1 MKTLLLSMFILLAGC
16 HSGDFKESKV
26 FIGNQKVSSTDLN
39 KGQNIYTEYCM
50 ACHGVN
56 GDGNGPAAKGS
67 IPAPR
72 NFKQGLYK
80 FGLVKDGGLPT
91 DEDFYRII
99 KGGLHGTAMFP
110 WDMSKKQIH
119 YVTQYIK
126 TFAPQ
131 VWENKEIEP
140 GTPIEVNS
148 DPYGLAR
155 QTFAIEKGKE
165 IYHAVAQCWSCHRA
179 YVSKQELS
187 DINEKVN
194 QEKITDFDSEMY
206 LLKIQESEYY
216 FYDSKE
222 RFNKYLPPD
231 FTWHPI
237 RSASTVE
244 GIYKRLVAGVT
255 GSGMPAW
262 RGTITDAEI
271 WAVSYYVK
279 DLMKYR
285 NDFKSRTEFISRI
298 EE

>member
-1 MKTLLLSMFILLAGC
+1 MKALLLGLFILLTGC
-16 HSGDFKESKV
+16 HSGDFKEDKV
-26 FIGNQKVSSTDLN
+26 FIGNQKVTASELN
-39 KGQNIYTEYCM
+39 KGQLIYTEYCM

-67 IPAPR
+67 VPAPR

-80 FGLVKDGGLPT
+80 FGLVKEGGLPT

-110 WDMSKKQIH
+110 WDMSRKQIY

-126 TFAPQ
+126 SFAPQ
-131 VWENKEIEP
+131 VWENKDNSP
-140 GTPIEVNS
+140 GQPIEINK

-155 QTFAIEKGKE
+155 KSFAIEKGKE
-165 IYHAVAQCWSCHRA
+165 VYHAIAQCWSCHRA

-187 DINEKVN
+187 DINLKVN
-194 QEKITDFDSEMY
+194 GEKITDFDSEMY
-206 LLKIQESEYY
+206 LLKLQDSEYY

-237 RSASTVE
+237 RSADNVE

-255 GSGMPAW
+255 GTGMPAW
-262 RGTITDAEI
+262 RGTISDAEI
-271 WAVSYYVK
+271 WAVAYYVMS
-279 DLMKYR
+279 LMEYR
-285 NDFKSRTEFISRI
+285 DNFEKRSEFITRI
-298 EE
+298 EQ